1 MSHESLANAVKYGLF
16 FPAQGLVLLTTL
28 AFLLRLKVKPWWAW
42 TVTSLGLLAL
52 VLRTCTE
59 WPVGTDTRWFWLAG
73 QDVVAGIDPYR
84 NEFCLTPPT
93 GFPLFY
99 LFGLLSFDR
108 ALLIWTVLN
117 LAGIAALVVLTRA
130 TIQSAKPSEEWE
142 LSSPAVGV
150 LTAALALSV
159 SCGYGIA
166 VGQLALFTTLMI
178 LGALWARHRGHPVLA
193 GACLALGTVK
203 IGTLLP
209 FVLLFRRRSDLR
221 AWVVLVAGC
230 LVLYLLTSPLLEM
243 PTRLSECLRNI
254 AVAGTPGHM
263 NNFTHPVCFDVIGFD
278 RAIYF
283 LGVDDR
289 AAVRLGQYA
298 IVLALGLWIGW
309 LVWRRSDLSEAA
321 RCSLVAFY
329 AALFL
334 YHRLYD
340 MPILVLPLVY
350 AMGRAQRTHGRQ
362 RWLYVT
368 SVVAVLAVWYLR
380 LETVKQL
387 GLQPRGHELIMQVVN
402 ALVVPYGVWLTLA
415 GMICLALAEHCQS
428 RVGAAEERLPLAA

>member
-1 MSHESLANAVKYGLF
+1 MSHDVLVSAVKYGLF
-16 FPAQGLVLLTTL
+16 FPAQALVLLTTIAL
-28 AFLLRLKVKPWWAW
+28 LLRLKVKPWWAW
-42 TVTSLGLLAL
+42 TVTGLGLLAF
-52 VLRTCTE
+52 VLRTCAE
-59 WPVGTDTRWFWLAG
+59 WPNGTDTRWFWLAG
-73 QDVVAGIDPYR
+73 LDIVAGIDPYR

-93 GFPLFY
+93 GFPIFY
-99 LFGLLSFDR
+99 LLALLSFDR

-117 LAGIAALVVLTRA
+117 LGGIAVLVVLARA
-130 TIQSAKPSEEWE
+130 AIQSAKNSDEWH

-166 VGQLALFTTLMI
+166 VGQMALFTTLMI
-178 LGALWARHRGHPVLA
+178 LGAVWARHRERPIVA
-193 GACLALGTVK
+193 GACLALGTIK

-209 FVLLFRRRSDLR
+209 FLLLFRRRSDLR
-221 AWVVLVAGC
+221 AWAVLAAGC
-230 LVLYLLTSPLLEM
+230 LALYLLTSPFLEM

-263 NNFTHPVCFDVIGFD
+263 NNFAHPVCFDVIGFD

-283 LGVDDR
+283 LGIDDR

-298 IVLALGLWIGW
+298 VVLALGVWVAW
-309 LVWRRSDLSEAA
+309 LVWRRSDLPEAA
-321 RCSLVAFY
+321 RCSLVAFF

-350 AMGRAQRTHGRQ
+350 TMGRAQRTTGRQ
-362 RWLYVT
+362 RWFYVA
-368 SVVAVLAVWYLR
+368 SAACVLGLIYLR
-380 LETVKQL
+380 LETVKEL
-387 GLQPRGHELIMQVVN
+387 GMQPRGHDMLMQIVN
-402 ALVVPYGVWLTLA
+402 ALVVPYGVWLTLT
-415 GMICLALAEHCQS
+415 GMICLATAEHC
-428 RVGAAEERLPLAA
+428 RPRLMVAEEPLRLAA